1 MENELIPLVAA
12 RFKALSDPNRLA
24 ILSHLKDGEC
34 TVSELAEATNR
45 PQPNVSQHLASLSRA
60 GLVEARRDGTRMY
73 YRIADVYILRI
84 CDAVCDSLVVH
95 AEVAR
100 KRHGEVLRAR
110 RRPGGRR

>member
-12 RFKALSDPNRLA
+12 RFKALSDSNRLA
-24 ILSHLKDGEC
+24 ILSQLKDGEC
-34 TVSELAEATNR
+34 TVSELAEATSR

-84 CDAVCDSLVVH
+84 CDAVCDSLVAPGGV
-95 AEVAR
+95 VR
-100 KRHGEVLRAR
+100 KRHGAALRAR
-110 RRPGGRR
+110 RRAGGRR